1 MQSSLSAGF
10 ICKRFSTQASAN
22 EPQPA
27 EIAYLTWCGREI
39 ITIISE
45 LTNHF
50 QNLQI
55 DGGISKC
62 YDFVMQF
69 AVR

>member
-55 DGGISKC
+55 DGGNTNC